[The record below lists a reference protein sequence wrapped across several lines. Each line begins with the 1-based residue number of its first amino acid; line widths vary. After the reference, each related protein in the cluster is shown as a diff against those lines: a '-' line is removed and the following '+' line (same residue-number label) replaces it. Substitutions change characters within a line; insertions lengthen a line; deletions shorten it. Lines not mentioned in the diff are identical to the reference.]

1 MEIAN
6 SIQRQHPDI
15 TDVYVATDN
24 EKIARMTKSDM
35 YNSSWTFH
43 LQKGVRRASSDSGF
57 MWFAKHRAAGAG
69 AIAADIE
76 TLRRA
81 DFLVG
86 SFQSNV
92 YRLAAELN
100 TAYHVDKYEWSV
112 GAMNRIFPVDIE
124 WYEDP

>member
-1 MEIAN
+1 MI
-6 SIQRQHPDI
+6 
-15 TDVYVATDN
+15 VG
-24 EKIARMTKSDM
+24 
-35 YNSSWTFH
+35 
-43 LQKGVRRASSDSGF
+43 LCGF
-57 MWFAKHRAAGAG
+57 PNIDPLELGLE
-69 AIAADIE
+69 DIE